1 MKRIKLAFMA
11 ICLAVGLLLPAAAA
25 TATFPDETLHY
36 VVSYK
41 WGLIHKEAGDASVTL
56 RSRGN
61 NYEMTLIGKTR
72 PWADKFYSVRDT
84 LLATVCKAGFRP
96 LRYEKITH
104 EKGKYARDVIT
115 YSYHGNVTGGRSL
128 KYRTDRKTG
137 APTVKE
143 TMLTASGAAFDFLS
157 VFYYLRTIDYSSL
170 AKDHQIVTTVFSG
183 TKSETLTIRYVGVET
198 VKIRDKSAH
207 KAYHIRFR
215 FTQKGKKKSSDDI
228 DTWISVA
235 APHVPLS
242 IVGNLPVGQ
251 VRCILSSL

>member
-1 MKRIKLAFMA
+1 MKLAITALCLFVAALWPRMA
-11 ICLAVGLLLPAAAA
+11 SAV
-25 TATFPDETLHY
+25 TFPDETLHY

-41 WGLIHKEAGDASVTL
+41 WGLIHKEAGDANVTL
-56 RSRGN
+56 RNRGN

-84 LLATVCKAGFRP
+84 LIATVGKSGFRP
-96 LRYEKITH
+96 LKYEKITH

-128 KYRTDRKTG
+128 KYRTDKKTG
-137 APTVKE
+137 APTVRE

-157 VFYYLRTIDYSSL
+157 VFYYLRTIDYGSL
-170 AKDHQIVTTVFSG
+170 SKDRQIVTTVFSG
-183 TKSETLTIRYVGVET
+183 SKSETLTIRYIGEET
-198 VKIRDKSAH
+198 VKIRDKSSH
-207 KAYHIRFR
+207 MAYHIRFR

>member
-1 MKRIKLAFMA
+1 MKLAITALCLFVAALWPRMA
-11 ICLAVGLLLPAAAA
+11 SAV
-25 TATFPDETLHY
+25 TFPDETLHY

-41 WGLIHKEAGDASVTL
+41 WGLIHKEAGDANVTL
-56 RSRGN
+56 RNRGN

-72 PWADKFYSVRDT
+72 PWADRFYSVRDT
-84 LLATVCKAGFRP
+84 LLATVGKNGFRP
-96 LRYEKITH
+96 LKYEKITH

-115 YSYHGNVTGGRSL
+115 YSYHGNITGGRSL
-128 KYRTDRKTG
+128 KYRTDKKTG
-137 APTVKE
+137 TPTVKE

-170 AKDHQIVTTVFSG
+170 SKDRQIVTTVFSG
-183 TKSETLTIRYVGVET
+183 SKSETLTIRYIGEET

-235 APHVPLS
+235 ASHVPLS